1 MLTPI
6 GLSPMACM
14 HAVRSGV
21 TRLALQPIPI
31 GSSSGS
37 AAGACRGGRVQSGP
51 PPRGAGAGRGRAGL
65 AVRDDAATRLR
76 ASRIAVLIG
85 APEPGRPGFFFPAT
99 DGDGLDFIDS
109 LGLAGV
115 VHGGIVRAGPCHGH
129 VALQRAA
136 ELFKRDFADAC
147 VIASADSL
155 LQIRAVRWLEDQ
167 SRLKCSYVNDGLM
180 PAEGAACVVVE
191 PECGRSGARH
201 PSSRPS
207 CRSPPPPN
215 RPPSLATSEHR
226 GRLTAAARTAL
237 VDASMEGS
245 RLGDGLERPH
255 GESYRAREWAFTEVR
270 LGVETRTELQHPA
283 DCHGDLGGVTDVNLL
298 ALAAMSLGTG
308 WTRGQPCL
316 VFAGSESG
324 FGWRA
329 L

>member
-1 MLTPI
+1 VDRRR
-6 GLSPMACM
+6 AR
-14 HAVRSGV
+14 AVVDAFNQARHLEA
-21 TRLALQPIPI
+21 LARAAVAQAWQYATMRRPD
-31 GSSSGS
+31 S
-37 AAGACRGGRVQSGP
+37 APA
-51 PPRGAGAGRGRAGL
+51 
-65 AVRDDAATRLR
+65 
-76 ASRIAVLIG
+76 RIAVLIG

-283 DCHGDLGGVTDVNLL
+283 DCM
-298 ALAAMSLGTG
+298 AISAASPTSTCSR
-308 WTRGQPCL
+308 WPP
-316 VFAGSESG
+316 
-324 FGWRA
+324 
-329 L
+329 